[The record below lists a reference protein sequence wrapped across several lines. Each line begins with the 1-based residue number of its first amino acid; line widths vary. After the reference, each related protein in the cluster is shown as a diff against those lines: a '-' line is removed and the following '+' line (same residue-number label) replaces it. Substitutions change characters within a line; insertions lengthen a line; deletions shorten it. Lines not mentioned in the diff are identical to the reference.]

1 MTYPEAKQVLTGLL
15 DAFDRDEHGDYF
27 YENGWEVCEAVILAM
42 GAFEDIKVVKT
53 NADHIRSMTDG
64 ELADYISEN
73 CISDFCFIVCGG
85 DCKAM
90 ATFNKTSGQVC
101 RGIVSNWLK
110 QPYYKED
117 T

>member
-1 MTYPEAKQVLTGLL
+1 MRRITMTYPEAKQVLTGLL

-27 YENGWEVCEAVILAM
+27 YDHGWEVCEAVILAM

-64 ELADYISEN
+64 ELAELLHETDIRK
-73 CISDFCFIVCGG
+73 G
-85 DCKAM
+85 
-90 ATFNKTSGQVC
+90 ATNLDGW
-101 RGIVSNWLK
+101 IDWLK
-110 QPYYKED
+110 QPYKED